1 MDLLAIYGVTSLL
14 IFAFFTNP
22 DRIFDLKI
30 KYFNKLVFYTYNS
43 EDNSPGMPKT

>member
-14 IFAFFTNP
+14 IFDFFTNP

-30 KYFNKLVFYTYNS
+30 TESILIN
-43 EDNSPGMPKT
+43 